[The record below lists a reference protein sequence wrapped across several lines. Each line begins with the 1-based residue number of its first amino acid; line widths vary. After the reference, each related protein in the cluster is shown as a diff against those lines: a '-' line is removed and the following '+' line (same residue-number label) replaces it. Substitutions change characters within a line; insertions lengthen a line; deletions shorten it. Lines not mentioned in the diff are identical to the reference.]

1 MRLLAR
7 SVTAIVIARDIVP
20 SHYSSGS
27 GAIYLQAEFF
37 WRTLEERAVITARP
51 DYRRGFGAT
60 IPLYIPRR
68 SVRNNTMLTL
78 WTAPG
83 ESRPELPVDATA
95 SLLYHELSHPADFVQ
110 ASRLDDVVPYHTVWQ
125 MAVADYQQW
134 PSSQLTRSH
143 PLGST
148 VLRDLATVF
157 FHGRSPTPE
166 QEALHPNDVIDEFA
180 LDGAVAFY
188 SYSTQYE
195 DLANLHETLLMSYHH
210 GYENDVA
217 VVHRDAESLWDAIVA
232 WGQRGRM
239 TDRPGGARPGTARD
253 RLDLPGR
260 RAGHARLPGGPAR
273 AATDAAGRHVGREP
287 RPPGHVRGKNILT
300 CGWLGADAGLTLLE
314 TTCAASKT
322 IETRHA
328 VLLPSWAN
336 SPGHRREPYATVLP
350 TPCGG

>member
-7 SVTAIVIARDIVP
+7 SVTAIVIASDIVP

-95 SLLYHELSHPADFVQ
+95 SLLYHELSHAADFVQ

-134 PSSQLTRSH
+134 LSSQLTRSH

-217 VVHRDAESLWDAIVA
+217 VVHRDDESLWDAIVA

-239 TDRPGGARPGTARD
+239 TDPAVLDRARHVIDLIYPGAVQAMHGYLEARPAP
-253 RLDLPGR
+253 LPMR
-260 RAGHARLPGGPAR
+260 RGDTWGENLVLPVMS
-273 AATDAAGRHVGREP
+273 VGRICSLVV
-287 RPPGHVRGKNILT
+287 G
-300 CGWLGADAGLTLLE
+300 
-314 TTCAASKT
+314 
-322 IETRHA
+322 
-328 VLLPSWAN
+328 
-336 SPGHRREPYATVLP
+336 
-350 TPCGG
+350 